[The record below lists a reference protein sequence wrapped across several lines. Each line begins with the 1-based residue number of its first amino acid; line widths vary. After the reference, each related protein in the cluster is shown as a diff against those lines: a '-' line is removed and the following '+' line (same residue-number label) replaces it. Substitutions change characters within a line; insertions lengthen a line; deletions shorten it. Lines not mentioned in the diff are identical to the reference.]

1 MPLTP
6 EQEQE
11 LAALESK
18 YGSTVDASGRVV
30 VPAGTETDF
39 PTAQET
45 HPAVSAGTRL
55 LIKNLANSPEA
66 GIGYIKQEYP
76 GMEVRLG
83 KSSGQL
89 EMKYPDERE
98 WKVLDP
104 QTGAFTSDTLQ
115 DVGDVAYDTVA
126 GLGSGAAS
134 TAGGLA
140 TLGAGG
146 GIPGAALAGGA
157 SSAALEGLRQKLG
170 SALGLPQE
178 VNTEDTLIQGGIGA
192 LMPAAMGTGATK
204 SLLAEGARKA
214 VPAVMAGLSGV
225 PTQVIKA
232 YTKQAPQVDE
242 LAREGVSDYIAKV
255 HETMKTGVAQAKKQ
269 VGKELQDTIEA
280 SQTPVNIGPVKAKLD
295 SLISDLENR
304 SIKNASDIESL
315 NALKQKRDELFSKIV
330 PDSDTML
337 IGTEDAPMV
346 AGGRQLKLPENISA
360 KEAFEL
366 QEKLNAEAAFS
377 PKQSFGPRNATEE
390 KSVQRWQ
397 NANAEASRELNK
409 GLDKATDGWS
419 GELKGKYKQ
428 YSRLQQDLN
437 THFKDETAT
446 YKTLSNV
453 YGKNKKLLQ
462 ERLDEIDALT
472 GGELGVRESADKM
485 AALSYFEDPGL
496 LPNSGGGTTSTSR
509 SLGGKTLGALLG
521 GYIAKSQGGNPYLG
535 AVVGGIGGGMAFGP
549 KALKQYI
556 KMYRGGK
563 AATDK
568 IPATLKQ
575 QEPYKLIQQ
584 YIRNQSEEE
593 TND

>member
-11 LAALESK
+11 LAELEKK
-18 YGSTVDASGRVV
+18 YGNSVDASGKVV
-30 VPAGTETDF
+30 VPAGTNTDF
-39 PTAQET
+39 PTTQEM
-45 HPAVSAGTRL
+45 HPAVTTGTRL
-55 LIKNLANSPEA
+55 LIKNLANSPESA
-66 GIGYIKQEYP
+66 MGYIKQEYP
-76 GMEVRLG
+76 GMEVRVG
-83 KSSGQL
+83 KTSGQL

-104 QTGAFTSDTLQ
+104 QTGAFGADTLRDIG
-115 DVGDVAYDTVA
+115 DVGYDTVA
-126 GLGSGAAS
+126 GLGSGAA
-134 TAGGLA
+134 A
-140 TLGAGG
+140 TLGGVAG
-146 GIPGAALAGGA
+146 GIPGAAAAGGA

-170 SALGLPQE
+170 QYLGLPQE
-178 VNTEDTLIQGGIGA
+178 VSGEDVAVQGGIGA
-192 LMPAAMGTGATK
+192 VMPAALGTGATK
-204 SLLAEGARKA
+204 SLLAEGAKKA
-214 VPAVMAGLSGV
+214 APAVMAGLSGV
-225 PTQVIKA
+225 PEQVIKA
-232 YTKQAPQVDE
+232 YTKNAPQVDE
-242 LAREGVSDYIAKV
+242 LAREGVSDYISKV
-255 HETMKTGVAQAKKQ
+255 HDTMKAGVAQAKKQ
-269 VGKELQDTIEA
+269 VGKELQETIEA

-295 SLISDLENR
+295 NLISDLENK
-304 SIKNASDIESL
+304 SIKNASDIENL
-315 NALKQKRDELFSKIV
+315 NALKQKRDELFSKVV

-346 AGGRQLKLPENISA
+346 AGGRQLPLPDYVSA

-366 QEKLNAEAAFS
+366 QEKLNSEAAFS
-377 PKQSFGPRNATEE
+377 PRQSFGPRNATEE

-437 THFKDETAT
+437 THFKDENAT

-472 GGELGVRESADKM
+472 GGELGVKKAADNM
-485 AALSYFEDPGL
+485 AALSYFEDPNL
-496 LPNSGGGTTSTSR
+496 LPSSGGGTTSTSR
-509 SLGGKTLGALLG
+509 SLGGKTLGAAIGAYL
-521 GYIAKSQGGNPYLG
+521 AKTQGQNPYIG
-535 AVVGGIGGGMAFGP
+535 AAAGGVAGGMAFGP

-556 KMYRGGK
+556 KAYRGGK
-563 AATDK
+563 SLTDK

-575 QEPYKLIQQ
+575 EEPYKLIQQ
-584 YIRNQSEEE
+584 YIRNQSEDEQ
-593 TND
+593 ND